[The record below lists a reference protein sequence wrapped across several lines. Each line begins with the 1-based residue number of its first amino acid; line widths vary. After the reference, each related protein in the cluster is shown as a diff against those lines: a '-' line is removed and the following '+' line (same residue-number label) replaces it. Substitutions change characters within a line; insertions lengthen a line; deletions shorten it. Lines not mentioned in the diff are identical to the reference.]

1 MDSSVINGETTNEYL
16 WCSVQ
21 NKKKHTEDPIIFEGA
36 FMFEALFQ
44 M

>member
-1 MDSSVINGETTNEYL
+1 MGRQPMNIFGAVSKT
-16 WCSVQ
+16 
-21 NKKKHTEDPIIFEGA
+21 KKNTEDPIIFEGA

>member
-21 NKKKHTEDPIIFEGA
+21 NKKHTEDPIIFEGA